1 MSLQQ
6 KFSIISPF
14 SYIGKLACLTLSVMV
29 LASCG
34 GGSDSSSPPA
44 PTPVVGGPPAPP
56 TPAPPTP
63 APPTP
68 TPAPPTPAPPTPAPP
83 TPAPPTPAPPT
94 PAPPTPAPP
103 TPAPPTPTPTPT
115 PPPAPPL
122 TPGDMKLETPGEAA
136 AFLSRATF
144 GGSMAQI
151 HDAID
156 KSASDLLQ
164 AEFNKPPTLYLPA
177 MRSDFEAGNNIGDFR
192 HRIAFWNASIDADD
206 QLRQRMVFALSQTLV
221 VSDEGDSKQHLTMA
235 FYMDALSKNAFG
247 NYRDLLKDITYTP
260 IMAKYL
266 TYMRNQK
273 GDPETG
279 NQPDENYA
287 REFLQLFTTGLVELN
302 MDGTHKLDTD
312 GKSIELYDNED
323 IVGLARVF
331 TGLSE
336 KGPSFFNRNVDA
348 DARFSRLVM
357 FDEQHSELEK
367 TFLGKTIPAGTL
379 GDASIDEAI
388 NHIFDHPNVAP
399 FVSRQLI
406 QRFTAS
412 HPSPAY
418 VERVAN
424 AFETGSFM
432 SADNVSFGTGERG
445 DLKAT
450 LAAILLDEQFYDD
463 VEPTPM
469 QGKVREPVLRFIHW
483 ARAFN
488 VGNVMAENE
497 RWLVTNA
504 DDVSRLGQQPFTAPS
519 VFNFYRP
526 GFIAPGTA
534 TGDQNL
540 NAPEFQ
546 TINEG
551 SVIGYDNFMLEFVF
565 NSTPVA
571 SNEIDSFAPDYT
583 EELALVEDPE
593 ALADHLNELLLNGRM
608 SEQTKD
614 RIILVLN
621 EVPILENQAE
631 QNKMTR
637 VRLAIYMAVTSPTFA
652 LEL

>member
-1 MSLQQ
+1 
-6 KFSIISPF
+6 
-14 SYIGKLACLTLSVMV
+14 
-29 LASCG
+29 
-34 GGSDSSSPPA
+34 
-44 PTPVVGGPPAPP
+44 
-56 TPAPPTP
+56 
-63 APPTP
+63 
-68 TPAPPTPAPPTPAPP
+68 
-83 TPAPPTPAPPT
+83 
-94 PAPPTPAPP
+94 
-103 TPAPPTPTPTPT
+103 
-115 PPPAPPL
+115 
-122 TPGDMKLETPGEAA
+122 
-136 AFLSRATF
+136 
-144 GGSMAQI
+144 
-151 HDAID
+151 
-156 KSASDLLQ
+156 
-164 AEFNKPPTLYLPA
+164 
-177 MRSDFEAGNNIGDFR
+177 
-192 HRIAFWNASIDADD
+192 
-206 QLRQRMVFALSQTLV
+206 
-221 VSDEGDSKQHLTMA
+221 
-235 FYMDALSKNAFG
+235 
-247 NYRDLLKDITYTP
+247 
-260 IMAKYL
+260 
-266 TYMRNQK
+266 
-273 GDPETG
+273 
-279 NQPDENYA
+279 
-287 REFLQLFTTGLVELN
+287 
-302 MDGTHKLDTD
+302 
-312 GKSIELYDNED
+312 
-323 IVGLARVF
+323 
-331 TGLSE
+331 
-336 KGPSFFNRNVDA
+336 
-348 DARFSRLVM
+348 
-357 FDEQHSELEK
+357 
-367 TFLGKTIPAGTL
+367 
-379 GDASIDEAI
+379 
-388 NHIFDHPNVAP
+388 
-399 FVSRQLI
+399 
-406 QRFTAS
+406 
-412 HPSPAY
+412 
-418 VERVAN
+418 
-424 AFETGSFM
+424 M